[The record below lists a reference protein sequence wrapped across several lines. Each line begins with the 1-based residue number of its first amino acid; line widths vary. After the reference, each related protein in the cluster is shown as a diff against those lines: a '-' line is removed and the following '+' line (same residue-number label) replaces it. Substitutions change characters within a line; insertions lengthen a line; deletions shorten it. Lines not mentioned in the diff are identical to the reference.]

1 MLGELITT
9 EGVQEVYR
17 PGGPIG
23 VMAIHGG
30 LEEGTDTVAEAVAE
44 ATGASLYAVVQPKTL
59 WWHVPSIRYDPA
71 ESRALASFLGSVRT
85 AISLHGYGEPGL
97 EATALLGGNNR
108 LLAALI
114 HEELAARGLT
124 SLVELESIPH
134 RLRGVHRLNPV
145 NLPPDAG
152 VQVELPMELREGRQ
166 HDLVV
171 EALAAAI
178 DAASALPGRSLG
190 SAPA

>member
-1 MLGELITT
+1 MITT
-9 EGVQEVYR
+9 EGVLEVYR
-17 PGGPIG
+17 PGGAVG

-30 LEEGTDTVAEAVAE
+30 LEEGTDTVARAVAE
-44 ATGASLYAVVQPKTL
+44 ATGASLYAVVQPTTL

-71 ESRALASFLGSVRT
+71 ESRALASFVGSVRT

-108 LLAALI
+108 VLAALI
-114 HEELAARGLT
+114 HEELAARGLK
-124 SLVELESIPH
+124 SLVELQSIPR

-152 VQVELPMELREGRQ
+152 VQVELPMELRQGRRR
-166 HDLVV
+166 DLVV
-171 EALAAAI
+171 AALAAVV
-178 DAASALPGRSLG
+178 DAAAAEPGRRVAG
-190 SAPA
+190 